1 MPEIATVSRSLAAG
15 LLGLGLATAAPAG
28 AQTGSPTD
36 YDGAWQFVLSC
47 SANSSTRAPAFTE
60 RFPVTIERG
69 EFTRIRTVR
78 AAEGPDIVD
87 RWRGAVANGRLTV
100 AVESVRGPQR
110 WATRLEGAATSP
122 TRFELTGGVFLA
134 DNRQVRQ
141 CTMTGALQRPAA
153 GSLAAAGP
161 ARAQAERQREAA
173 AAVQRLASVETAL
186 AAALAATAQAEER
199 GAALQ
204 TELDLARFEGNA
216 MRAEIDRRGAALQA
230 AAQAVAQAQQQ
241 ITALTARAGQAE
253 SGLAATQR
261 DLAAARGEAT
271 QISTRAAQLEAA
283 LQALRGEATQTSA
296 RAAQLEAALQAARG
310 EATQATARAGQLEA
324 AGNALRA
331 ELEQLRRTLAE
342 REAAAPRQ

>member
-1 MPEIATVSRSLAAG
+1 MPEIATVSRCLAAG
-15 LLGLGLATAAPAG
+15 LLGLGLATTAPAG

-47 SANSSTRAPAFTE
+47 SPNTTTRAPAFTE

-69 EFTRIRTVR
+69 EFTRTRTVR
-78 AAEGPDIVD
+78 AAEGPELVD

-100 AVESVRGPQR
+100 AVESARGPQR
-110 WATRLEGAATSP
+110 WTTRLEGAATAP

-161 ARAQAERQREAA
+161 ARAQAERQRELAGAA
-173 AAVQRLASVETAL
+173 QRLAAVETAL

-204 TELDLARFEGNA
+204 TELDLARFEGSA
-216 MRAEIDRRGAALQA
+216 MRAEVDRRGAALQA

-241 ITALTARAGQAE
+241 IAALTARAGQAE
-253 SGLAATQR
+253 SGLVAARAEATQAVAR
-261 DLAAARGEAT
+261 ATQLEAALQAMRGEAG
-271 QISTRAAQLEAA
+271 QASARAAQLESA
-283 LQALRGEATQTSA
+283 LQALRGEATQ
-296 RAAQLEAALQAARG
+296 
-310 EATQATARAGQLEA
+310 ATARASQLET

-331 ELEQLRRTLAE
+331 ELEQLRRTLSE
-342 REAAAPRQ
+342 REATAPRQ